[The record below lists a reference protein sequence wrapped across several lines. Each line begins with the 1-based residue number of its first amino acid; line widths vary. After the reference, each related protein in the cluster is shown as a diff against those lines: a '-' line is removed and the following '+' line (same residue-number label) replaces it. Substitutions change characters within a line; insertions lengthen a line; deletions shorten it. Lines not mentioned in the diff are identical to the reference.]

1 MSDSFFVHN
10 DLKQGDAI
18 SPLRF
23 NIALETATRKV
34 QKKEEEL
41 NFNGTHQLLVY
52 ADDVNLLADNLDT
65 IKKKKQT
72 LIDTS
77 KDVGLEVNTEKTKY
91 MLLSRDQN
99 AGENHEI
106 SIGNRSLKIWQTSN
120 SWER

>member
-1 MSDSFFVHN
+1 M
-10 DLKQGDAI
+10 
-18 SPLRF
+18 
-23 NIALETATRKV
+23 
-34 QKKEEEL
+34 
-41 NFNGTHQLLVY
+41 VY

-91 MLLSRDQN
+91 MLLSHDQN